1 MDALNGKR
9 LVILG
14 MARQGTALARFT
26 VGVGARVTLSDL
38 RPAEK
43 LVDALA
49 GLSDL
54 PADRLRFVLGDHPLS
69 LLDECDVL
77 ALSGGVSTDAPIVVE
92 ARRRGI
98 PLTNDSLEFA
108 RRAPAPLIG
117 ITGSAGKTTTTAL
130 VGDMGQKSGRR
141 TWVGGN
147 IGRPPLTDLAQM
159 SAGDLIVMELSS
171 FQLELWDDLSPAL
184 AAVLNLT
191 PNHLDRHKTMA
202 DYAQAKANILRTQ
215 RPGDIAVLS
224 ADDPGALAL
233 RERVRG
239 RLRLFSRRG
248 PVEDGAYVHDGH
260 IWLGRD
266 GQARTL
272 CPVAVI
278 RLRGGHN
285 LLNVLAAATL
295 AEAVGVPDEAIVET
309 IRTFSG
315 VPHRMQTVRELDG
328 VQYVNDSI
336 ATAPE
341 RALAA
346 LAAYDEPIIL
356 LAGGRDKNMVWD
368 EWARE
373 VPRRVKHVV
382 LFGEL
387 AGPLAARLGDSLP
400 VTRVDT
406 MAEAVYVAQAESD
419 PGDVVLLSPGGTS
432 FDAYTDFV
440 ERGEHFRLL
449 VADLEPAGDPRVTT
463 YEGERR

>member
-1 MDALNGKR
+1 MMDTLTGKR

-14 MARQGTALARFT
+14 MARQGTALARFA
-26 VGVGARVTLSDL
+26 VGAGAFVTLSDL
-38 RPAEK
+38 RPAAK
-43 LVDALA
+43 LADALA
-49 GLSDL
+49 ALADL
-54 PADRLRFVLGDHPLS
+54 PSGRLRFVLGEHPLS

-77 ALSGGVSTDAPIVVE
+77 ALSGGVSTDAPLVVE

-108 RRAPAPLIG
+108 RRAPAPLLG

-130 VGDMGQKSGRR
+130 VGDMGQKAGRR

-147 IGRPPLTDLAQM
+147 IGRPPLDDLPHMA
-159 SAGDLIVMELSS
+159 AGDLIIMELSS

-184 AAVLNLT
+184 SAVLNLT
-191 PNHLDRHKTMA
+191 PNHLDRHKSMD
-202 DYAQAKANILRTQ
+202 DYAQAKANILRHQGPT
-215 RPGDIAVLS
+215 DTAVLS
-224 ADDPGALAL
+224 ADDSGALAM
-233 RERVRG
+233 RSDVRG

-248 PVEDGAYVHDGH
+248 PVEDGAYVQDGQL
-260 IWLGRD
+260 WLCD
-266 GQARTL
+266 QGQARAL
-272 CPVAVI
+272 CPTSAI

-285 LLNVLAAATL
+285 VLNVLAAATL
-295 AEAVGVPDEAIVET
+295 AEAAGLPDAAIVES
-309 IRTFSG
+309 IRTFGG
-315 VPHRMQTVRELDG
+315 VPHRLQTVREVGG

-356 LAGGRDKNMVWD
+356 LAGGRDKNMVWQ
-368 EWARE
+368 EWVRE
-373 VPRRVKHVV
+373 VPRRAKHVV

-387 AGPLAARLGDSLP
+387 AAPLAERLGDSVP

-406 MAEAVYVAQAESD
+406 LAEAVYVAQAEAR

-432 FDAYTDFV
+432 FDSYTDFA

-449 VADLEPAGDPRVTT
+449 VGDLEPTT
-463 YEGERR
+463 D